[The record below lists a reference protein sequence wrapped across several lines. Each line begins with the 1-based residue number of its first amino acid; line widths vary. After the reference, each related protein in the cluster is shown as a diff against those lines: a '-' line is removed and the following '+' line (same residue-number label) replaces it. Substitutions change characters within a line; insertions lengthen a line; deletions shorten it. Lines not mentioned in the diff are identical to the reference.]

1 MRHVRLA
8 ILLAL
13 LTTPAGCDYFKGPK
27 LTIST
32 APTTTQT
39 EGEKAAVRWTPTQAR
54 DQMRFHGLTAEQ
66 WAKYLEHADRTA
78 ILRAARA
85 LHVLGAEGRPH
96 LVQGL
101 DSSNPETRRICF
113 ARQATSTS
121 TPPAANS
128 TRLPGTRKNSCS
140 TETFAMFT
148 VMTEGK
154 NPGHSGLRK
163 SMLLQ
168 AATT

>member
-1 MRHVRLA
+1 MRHVRLT
-8 ILLAL
+8 ILAAL

-32 APTTTQT
+32 APTTTQA

-54 DQMRFHGLTAEQ
+54 EQMRFHGLTAEQ

-101 DSSNPETRRICF
+101 DSSNPETRRICLE
-113 ARQATSTS
+113 S
-121 TPPAANS
+121 
-128 TRLPGTRKNSCS
+128 L
-140 TETFAMFT
+140 T
-148 VMTEGK
+148 VSDLRSYGEEGK
-154 NPGHSGLRK
+154 RLLVKLAGDRSDLRIRERA
-163 SMLLQ
+163 SLYISQWNQ
-168 AATT
+168 AVPAP